1 MKQTTVHAVL
11 GMMLLACGACSAAD
25 GGPSAT
31 DESLS
36 GRNLEALSTADIV
49 GRAREWVNVAMP
61 YCGGPNGGADV
72 LCGGT
77 CVRTGAAK
85 NPAWDAYRSDCSGL
99 VSYAWGLPAP
109 GRITSTLPEVAT
121 PIAGTDLAPGD
132 ILNNSYH
139 VVLFVEWVNKAAGTA
154 KVIHEP
160 DCGRV
165 ASEVQVVLTV
175 NSSSSVSL
183 WSDGYTALRSNNAQ
197 ASPAPGGGGNACG
210 DLTYQGKCDG
220 NALSWCENGG
230 VRSYDCAAAGKECVW
245 ESDSVG
251 YNCVV
256 PAVPPPPDVPV
267 NNCGGLDYL
276 GKCDGNTLVW
286 CQEGQLKSFDCSGS
300 AQTCAW
306 QSDTEG
312 FNCLSL

>member
-1 MKQTTVHAVL
+1 MKQSLVILFAF
-11 GMMLLACGACSAAD
+11 
-25 GGPSAT
+25 
-31 DESLS
+31 SLS
-36 GRNLEALSTADIV
+36 ACLAAEPGTPAEGDDSPSKRNLEALSTQDIV

-61 YCGGPNGGADV
+61 YCGGPNGGTDV

-109 GRITSTLPEVAT
+109 GRVTSTLPGVSSEISGA
-121 PIAGTDLAPGD
+121 DLSAGD

-165 ASEVQVVLTV
+165 ASEVQVVLGLGSGSNVT
-175 NSSSSVSL
+175 L
-183 WSDGYTALRSNNAQ
+183 WGDGYTALRYANAT
-197 ASPAPGGGGNACG
+197 GGGTSPTGNACG
-210 DLTYQGKCDG
+210 DLSYQGKCDG
-220 NALSWCENGG
+220 SLLSWCENGA
-230 VRSYDCAAAGKECVW
+230 VKSYDCAAAGKECVW
-245 ESDSVG
+245 ENDSVG
-251 YNCVV
+251 NNCVV

-267 NNCGGLDYL
+267 NNCGGVDYL

-286 CQEGQLKSFDCSGS
+286 CQEGQLKTFDCGS
-300 AQTCAW
+300 TSQTCTW
-306 QSDTEG
+306 QSNTEG